1 MIDPRQYALAG
12 FGITLFY
19 EAVDEIVRQAVAFDD
34 HEALRLSKR
43 GRRADDD
50 EQQSQTERAQIA
62 ATGAT
67 FHV

>member
-1 MIDPRQYALAG
+1 LLNETI
-12 FGITLFY
+12 
-19 EAVDEIVRQAVAFDD
+19 DEIVRQAVAFDD

-50 EQQSQTERAQIA
+50 EQQSQTERAQTA

>member
-1 MIDPRQYALAG
+1 MIDPWQNAFSG
-12 FGITLFY
+12 FVVALFY
-19 EAVDEIVRQAVAFDD
+19 KIIDEIVRQAVAFDD
-34 HEALRLSKR
+34 HEALRLGKR

-50 EQQSQTERAQIA
+50 EQQSQTERAQTA